1 MADVSQVPLRKETST
16 TMKQMY
22 IQLHDLNKKIVR
34 GGVTN
39 ATVSENKEPMQHDS
53 KREEVAL
60 VSIKMES
67 PGVNCVPRYLESEQS
82 EREVKSHSGGYVI
95 MSPKN
100 KLPIYL

>member
-1 MADVSQVPLRKETST
+1 MADVSQMQLRKEKST

-53 KREEVAL
+53 KGKKITPL
-60 VSIKMES
+60 NLNKES
-67 PGVNCVPRYLESEQS
+67 PVVNSATRCFQSEQS

-100 KLPIYL
+100 K